1 MATVRRVTDEGV
13 VVPLATTSRERRE
26 QPLLREAIGHVLREA
41 RTSRG
46 ERLVDVS
53 QQAGSSPQY
62 LSEVERGAKDPS
74 SEVLRSVSEALDL
87 YPAEVVRRASTV
99 MTRPVRRT
107 APASAPTALCL
118 AA

>member
-1 MATVRRVTDEGV
+1 MATVRQVTDAGV

-46 ERLVDVS
+46 ERLVDVA
-53 QQAGSSPQY
+53 QQAAISPQY

-99 MTRPVRRT
+99 MTRPVRRAT
-107 APASAPTALCL
+107 PASAPTALCL

>member
-1 MATVRRVTDEGV
+1 MATVRQVTDAGV

-46 ERLVDVS
+46 ERLVDVA
-53 QQAGSSPQY
+53 QQAAISPQY

-87 YPAEVVRRASTV
+87 YPAEVVRRASAV
-99 MTRPVRRT
+99 MTRPVRR
-107 APASAPTALCL
+107 AASAPTALCL